1 LALQAALSASHARI
15 MKPNFPR
22 KGVPGTGS
30 APAAVGAHETI
41 EPANPGRPEY
51 RACCCPGRPVVRVV
65 MPASASRPAPADLL
79 LCGHH
84 YRMSQAALAVAG
96 ATVQELPGR
105 GADVAAAL
113 FRVSQPSA
121 APVS

>member
-1 LALQAALSASHARI
+1 
-15 MKPNFPR
+15 MKPNFAR

-41 EPANPGRPEY
+41 EPADPGRPEY
-51 RACCCPGRPVVRVV
+51 RACCCPGRPIVRVV

-84 YRMSQAALAVAG
+84 YRMSQAALAVAS
-96 ATVQELPGR
+96 ATVEELPGR
-105 GADVAAAL
+105 AADVAAAL
-113 FRVSQPSA
+113 FREPHHSA

>member
-1 LALQAALSASHARI
+1 MALQAAPAAGHSYI

-22 KGVPGTGS
+22 KGVPGAGS
-30 APAAVGAHETI
+30 APVAVGAHETI
-41 EPANPGRPEY
+41 EPADPGRPEY
-51 RACCCPGRPVVRVV
+51 RACCCPGRPVVRMV

-84 YRMSQAALAVAG
+84 YRMHQAALAVAG

-105 GADVAAAL
+105 AADVAAAL
-113 FRVSQPSA
+113 FREPQPSA

>member
-1 LALQAALSASHARI
+1 MALQAGPAAVHART

-22 KGVPGTGS
+22 KGDPGTGS

-41 EPANPGRPEY
+41 EPADPGRPEY

-65 MPASASRPAPADLL
+65 MPASAARPASADLL

-84 YRMSQAALAVAG
+84 YRMSQAALGVAG
-96 ATVQELPGR
+96 ARVQELPGR
-105 GADVAAAL
+105 AADVAAAL
-113 FRVSQPSA
+113 FRQPQPSP
-121 APVS
+121 APVG

>member
-1 LALQAALSASHARI
+1 

-30 APAAVGAHETI
+30 APAVVGVHETI
-41 EPANPGRPEY
+41 EPTDPGRPEY
-51 RACCCPGRPVVRVV
+51 RACCCPGRPVVRFI
-65 MPASASRPAPADLL
+65 MPASASRPAPAGLL

-84 YRMSQAALAVAG
+84 YRMHQEALAAAG
-96 ATVQELPGR
+96 ATVEELPGR
-105 GADVAAAL
+105 AADVAAAL
-113 FRVSQPSA
+113 FREPQPSA

>member
-1 LALQAALSASHARI
+1 
-15 MKPNFPR
+15 MKPNFAR

-41 EPANPGRPEY
+41 EWADPGRPEY
-51 RACCCPGRPVVRVV
+51 RACCCPGRPIVRVV
-65 MPASASRPAPADLL
+65 MPPSASRPAPADLL

-84 YRMSQAALAVAG
+84 YRMHQAALGVAG
-96 ATVQELPGR
+96 AIVVELPGR
-105 GADVAAAL
+105 AADVAAAL
-113 FRVSQPSA
+113 FREPQPVA